1 LQYLEILGMAKIE
14 VGTCVAFARDY
25 LQYIGSYE
33 PAMADL
39 RGKVI
44 AFEDV
49 AGWPMAVAHWDTG
62 HEQRVAICN
71 LVRADELDEFGVGAA
86 PYGRPLS
93 AGDLALDLPAEDDRE
108 PADRVCAGNLSD
120 PDVEA
125 VTVLTRHHTQQR
137 RDE

>member
-1 LQYLEILGMAKIE
+1 LQYLEILRMAKIE

-49 AGWPMAVAHWDTG
+49 AGWPMAVARWDTG

-93 AGDLALDLPAEDDRE
+93 VAGDLALDLPAEDDRE

-120 PDVEA
+120 AEA
-125 VTVLTRHHTQQR
+125 VTVLTCHHTHQC